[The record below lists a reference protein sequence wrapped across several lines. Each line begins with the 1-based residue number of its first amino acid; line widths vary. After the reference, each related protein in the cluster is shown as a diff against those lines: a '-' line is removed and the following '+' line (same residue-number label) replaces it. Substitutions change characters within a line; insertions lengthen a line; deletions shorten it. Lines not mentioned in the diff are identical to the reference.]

1 MTKLGGEN
9 ETLRMLR
16 YEFSSCVILIGV
28 PYGVRVHWSP
38 CLSLAM
44 TEGCRCAPDY
54 RVEQNMNLGLPVH
67 IIFLKK
73 INEKCYLI

>member
-16 YEFSSCVILIGV
+16 YEFSSCVILIAV

-44 TEGCRCAPDY
+44 TEDCRCAPDY
-54 RVEQNMNLGLPVH
+54 RVEQNMNLGIPVH
-67 IIFLKK
+67 IIF
-73 INEKCYLI
+73 